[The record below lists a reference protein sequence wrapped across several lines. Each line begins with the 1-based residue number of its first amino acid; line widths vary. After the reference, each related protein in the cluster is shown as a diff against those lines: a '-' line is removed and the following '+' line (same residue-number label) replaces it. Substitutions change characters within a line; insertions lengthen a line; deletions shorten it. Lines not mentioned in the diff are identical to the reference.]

1 VNPEVTPR
9 LDSAWGTPEEGH
21 PTPADV
27 RRARLEGLVRRSVL
41 ILPVNVPKFVEKAY
55 ARGADA
61 VELDLEDSV
70 PLAEKAT
77 ARALVRDALRH
88 ATKGGA
94 DVLVRINKPSVL
106 AKQDLAASVWPGLNA
121 IHFPKAESARE
132 LQTIDRLI
140 GDLEVARGMP
150 AGSVHLSVAVETA
163 LGLHN
168 ALAIALAS
176 PRITDI
182 ALGPEDYLLDIGV
195 EPSKDGRELFYG
207 KAKMIVV
214 ARLAGV
220 QPLGTMGSIADYRD
234 LDGWAASIRQA
245 RQMGYLGAACIH
257 PAQVAPLN
265 THFSPTT
272 AEVAA
277 ARKLVTAFE
286 AAQADGRASVGVE
299 GKMVDIP
306 VAARAQRILTRATA
320 IEAKEA
326 KVRAAFAALGEIPP
340 AGALVYAS

>member
-1 VNPEVTPR
+1 MSQEIL
-9 LDSAWGTPEEGH
+9 LDSTWGTPEEGH
-21 PTPADV
+21 PAPADV
-27 RRARLEGLVRRSVL
+27 RRTQLEGLVRRSVL

-61 VELDLEDSV
+61 IKLDLEDSV
-70 PLAEKAT
+70 PLAGKAA
-77 ARALVRDALRH
+77 ARSLVRDALRH
-88 ATKGGA
+88 AAKGGA
-94 DVLVRINKPSVL
+94 DVLVRINKPSAL
-106 AKQDLAASVWPGLNA
+106 AELDLAASVWPELTA

-132 LQTIDRLI
+132 IQTLDRLI
-140 GDLEVARGMP
+140 RDLEVERGMVP
-150 AGSVHLSVAVETA
+150 GSVQLSIAIETA

-182 ALGPEDYLLDIGV
+182 ALGPEDYTLDIGV
-195 EPSKDGRELFYG
+195 EPSTDGRELFYG
-207 KAKMIVV
+207 KARMIVI

-220 QPLGTMGSIADYRD
+220 QPLGTMGSIADYRN

-257 PAQVAPLN
+257 PAQVPLLN
-265 THFSPTT
+265 VHFSPAA
-272 AEVAA
+272 AEVAT
-277 ARKLVTAFE
+277 ARRVMAAFE
-286 AAQADGRASVGVE
+286 GAQADGRASVGVD

-326 KVRAAFAALGEIPP
+326 KVRDAFAALGETPP
-340 AGALVYAS
+340 EGALLYA

>member
-1 VNPEVTPR
+1 ML
-9 LDSAWGTPEEGH
+9 LDSRWGTPEEGQNA
-21 PTPADV
+21 PMDE
-27 RRARLEGLVRRSVL
+27 RREKLQRLVRRSVL

-55 ARGADA
+55 TRGADA
-61 VELDLEDSV
+61 IELDLEDSIPV
-70 PLAEKAT
+70 ASKSA
-77 ARALVRDALRH
+77 ARAMVRDALRH
-88 ATKGGA
+88 AAKGGA
-94 DVLVRINKPSVL
+94 DVLVRINKPYAL
-106 AKQDLAASVWPGLNA
+106 ALQDLEACVWPGLDA
-121 IHFPKAESARE
+121 VHFPKAESARE
-132 LQTIDRLI
+132 IVTVDRLI
-140 GDLEVARGMP
+140 GELEKARGIP
-150 AGSVHLSVAVETA
+150 SGRVQLSIAIETV
-163 LGLHN
+163 LGLYN
-168 ALAIALAS
+168 ALSIAAAS

-182 ALGPEDYLLDIGV
+182 ALGPEDYTLDIGV
-195 EPSKDGRELFYG
+195 EPSQEGRELFYG

-220 QPLGTMGSIADYRD
+220 QPLGTMGSIADYGD

-265 THFSPTT
+265 IYFSPTI

-286 AAQADGRASVGVE
+286 AAQANGRASVGVD

-306 VAARAQRILTRATA
+306 VAERARRILTRATA

-326 KVRAAFAALGEIPP
+326 KVHGAFKALGETPP
-340 AGALVYAS
+340 EGALVYVS

>member
-1 VNPEVTPR
+1 MSQEEIL
-9 LDSAWGTPEEGH
+9 LDSRWGTPEEEQ
-21 PTPADV
+21 PTASDL
-27 RRARLEGLVRRSVL
+27 RREKLQGLVRRSVL

-61 VELDLEDSV
+61 IKLDLEDSV
-70 PLAEKAT
+70 PLAGKGA
-77 ARALVRDALRH
+77 ARATVRDAMRQC
-88 ATKGGA
+88 AKGGA
-94 DVLVRINKPSVL
+94 DILVRINKPYAL
-106 AKQDLAASVWPGLNA
+106 ALQDLDACVWPGLSA

-132 LQTIDRLI
+132 VTTVDRLI
-140 GDLEVARGMP
+140 GELEKARGIP
-150 AGSVHLSVAVETA
+150 AGSVQLSIAIETA

-168 ALAIALAS
+168 ALSVALAS
-176 PRITDI
+176 PRIVDI
-182 ALGPEDYLLDIGV
+182 ALGPEDYTLDIGV

-234 LDGWAASIRQA
+234 LEGWAASIRQA
-245 RQMGYLGAACIH
+245 RQMGFLGAACIH

-265 THFSPTT
+265 TYFSPP
-272 AEVAA
+272 APEVAA
-277 ARKLVTAFE
+277 ARKAMASFE
-286 AAQADGRASVGVE
+286 AAQSEGRASVGVD

-306 VAARAQRILTRATA
+306 VVERARRIIARATA

-326 KVRAAFAALGEIPP
+326 RVRAAFAALGEAPP
-340 AGALVYAS
+340 DGGLPNA